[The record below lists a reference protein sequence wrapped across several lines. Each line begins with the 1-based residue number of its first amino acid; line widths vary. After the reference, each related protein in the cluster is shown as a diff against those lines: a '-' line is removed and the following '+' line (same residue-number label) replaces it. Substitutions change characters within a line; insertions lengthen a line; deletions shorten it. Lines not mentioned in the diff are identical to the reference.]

1 MARTKQDIIDCL
13 LKALEQ
19 GNGDLDELDRL
30 MDHAK
35 EDIAKAKEIE
45 KAEQAR
51 KEAEQRKRGEKI
63 AEMATRVLNDQAT
76 DADLA
81 LVMESYMHAR
91 GMKDAKV
98 TEADVVNAAQAADK
112 ATSMFDDLLK
122 AFDTLGAALE
132 SKSATTKVAKNKTSD
147 DVIKEFL
154 NTLR

>member
-63 AEMATRVLNDQAT
+63 AEMATRVLNDQTT

-98 TEADVVNAAQAADK
+98 TEADVVNAAQAAEK

-132 SKSATTKVAKNKTSD
+132 SKPATTKVAKNKTSD

>member
-51 KEAEQRKRGEKI
+51 KEAEQRKRGEAI

-76 DADLA
+76 GADLA

-98 TEADVVNAAQAADK
+98 TEADVMNATLTAEKTAN
-112 ATSMFDDLLK
+112 MFDDLLK
-122 AFDTLGAALE
+122 AFNALGSALE
-132 SKSATTKVAKNKTSD
+132 SKPTTAKVPNKRTSD
-147 DVIKEFL
+147 DIIKEFL